1 MRENEC
7 FGLRVARRGRWH
19 FPCRYSDRRQ
29 PEVPEEDQK
38 HAPCTRG
45 VYFSTRGSRGGAEL
59 PAFRAPRLR
68 KLRLSI
74 PCCHMTS
81 KAMKTAKAVATR
93 KRHLSTKAKKVVP
106 AKKAM
111 KRRFFVALPFHSNK
125 RAMASG
131 AAGGAPLAPREGSA
145 AAASVAEPPAAPGA
159 ASHLVSGTDRVMCQ
173 SLEMEKACPE
183 RKRWLCHSGN
193 DLTFETCTACGAEWR
208 FWQDVIQ
215 KEIVITGYH
224 RGGAVQCRTAGSC
237 ETCQVV
243 WVVP

>member
-1 MRENEC
+1 
-7 FGLRVARRGRWH
+7 
-19 FPCRYSDRRQ
+19 
-29 PEVPEEDQK
+29 
-38 HAPCTRG
+38 
-45 VYFSTRGSRGGAEL
+45 
-59 PAFRAPRLR
+59 
-68 KLRLSI
+68 
-74 PCCHMTS
+74 MTL

-93 KRHLSTKAKKVVP
+93 KRHLSTKAKKVMP

-131 AAGGAPLAPREGSA
+131 AAGGAPLVEHAEERRRALDGEWYTMEAAAPAASAAEPAAA
-145 AAASVAEPPAAPGA
+145 AAASAADPVAAPAVPGA
-159 ASHLVSGTDRVMCQ
+159 ASHLISGTDRVICE
-173 SLEMEKACPE
+173 SFEMKKACPE
-183 RKRWLCHSGN
+183 RKQWLCHSGN
-193 DLTFETCTACGAEWR
+193 DLIFETCTACGAEWR

-215 KEIVITGYH
+215 KKTVITGYH

>member
-93 KRHLSTKAKKVVP
+93 KRHLSTKAKKVMP
-106 AKKAM
+106 AKKTM
-111 KRRFFVALPFHSNK
+111 KRRFFVAPLVEHAEERR
-125 RAMASG
+125 RALDGEWYTME
-131 AAGGAPLAPREGSA
+131 AAAPAASA
-145 AAASVAEPPAAPGA
+145 AEP
-159 ASHLVSGTDRVMCQ
+159 
-173 SLEMEKACPE
+173 
-183 RKRWLCHSGN
+183 
-193 DLTFETCTACGAEWR
+193 TCGIC
-208 FWQDVIQ
+208 
-215 KEIVITGYH
+215 
-224 RGGAVQCRTAGSC
+224 C
-237 ETCQVV
+237 
-243 WVVP
+243 

>member
-81 KAMKTAKAVATR
+81 KAMKTATPIRGVTGPPL
-93 KRHLSTKAKKVVP
+93 HLIDDP
-106 AKKAM
+106 
-111 KRRFFVALPFHSNK
+111 PF
-125 RAMASG
+125 
-131 AAGGAPLAPREGSA
+131 
-145 AAASVAEPPAAPGA
+145 PP
-159 ASHLVSGTDRVMCQ
+159 LVSSCR
-173 SLEMEKACPE
+173 P
-183 RKRWLCHSGN
+183 LCRAIWSTTPHPSPP
-193 DLTFETCTACGAEWR
+193 
-208 FWQDVIQ
+208 
-215 KEIVITGYH
+215 
-224 RGGAVQCRTAGSC
+224 RGISIP
-237 ETCQVV
+237 V
-243 WVVP
+243 WVKKKKEST

>member
-1 MRENEC
+1 MTPCHRLSVTACHRLSVVPCNHLSQTSC
-7 FGLRVARRGRWH
+7 HRLSVTPCHRPSVSPFHRHRRRRHRRRYRHRHRHHIGHMCSKNTARR
-19 FPCRYSDRRQ
+19 F
-29 PEVPEEDQK
+29 
-38 HAPCTRG
+38 
-45 VYFSTRGSRGGAEL
+45 
-59 PAFRAPRLR
+59 
-68 KLRLSI
+68 I
-74 PCCHMTS
+74 
-81 KAMKTAKAVATR
+81 
-93 KRHLSTKAKKVVP
+93 
-106 AKKAM
+106 
-111 KRRFFVALPFHSNK
+111 VALPFHSNK

-159 ASHLVSGTDRVMCQ
+159 ASHLVSGTDRVMCE

-215 KEIVITGYH
+215 KKTVITGYH